1 MTIRDKAISGF
12 GWTAFEGIFSQGV
25 IFLVGIVLARLL
37 TPEDFG
43 LIGIVTVFIAI
54 TSSLVEGG
62 FSEALIRKTNVD
74 QIDFSTVFYTNMA
87 ISVALYALLIMFSEN
102 IASYFEE
109 TELRSLL
116 NYSGIVIIINAIC
129 IVQNAML
136 TIRLNF
142 RILSIINIVSS
153 LGSAIVALLMAYWDY
168 GVWSLVSLS
177 ILRPLIRCIL
187 LIINGKWKP
196 VLIFSLER
204 FKELFGFGYKLLIST
219 IINTV
224 YKNIYY
230 FLIGKFFSPTA
241 LGYYT
246 RADQFQA
253 PFSVNITR
261 AISNISFPILAS
273 LQNDRSRFKT
283 VFIKFLK
290 FSVLINFSILLAIA
304 AIAKP
309 LVFVTIGEK
318 WSASIF
324 YLQLLCIPG
333 MLYPLQKLNL
343 NLLTSLGY
351 SNLLLKIEI
360 LKKVILIPLVLF
372 TVSFSIEIVL
382 YGLVVFSIIEYF
394 INSYFAKKLIDYS
407 VFSQIKDILPFLL
420 ISIFTFLPMFL
431 ISFTSLKYLTM
442 LIVQV
447 SVGLLTFYFVN
458 EIIKTKEYLEIKTKA
473 LEVAKKIFNE
483 RNKKN

>member
-1 MTIRDKAISGF
+1 MSLKNQAIKGF
-12 GWTAFEGIFSQGV
+12 GWTAFEGVFSQGV

-54 TSSLVEGG
+54 TGAFVEGG
-62 FSEALIRKTNVD
+62 FSEALIRKRNVD
-74 QIDFSTVFYTNMA
+74 KIDFSTVFYTNLG
-87 ISVALYALLIMFSEN
+87 ISLALYVLLLMCSTFISN
-102 IASYFEE
+102 YFEE
-109 TELRSLL
+109 PELKSLL
-116 NYSGIVIIINAIC
+116 EYSGVVIIINAIC

-136 TIRLNF
+136 TIQLNF
-142 RILSIINIVSS
+142 RVLSIINIVSS
-153 LGSAIVALLMAYWDY
+153 IIGAVIALFMAYLDY
-168 GVWSLVSLS
+168 GVWSLVALS
-177 ILRPLIRCIL
+177 ISRPLFRCIL
-187 LIINGKWKP
+187 LLLHGKWKP
-196 VLIFSLER
+196 NFIFSTER
-204 FKELFGFGYKLLIST
+204 FKELFSFGYKLLIST

-230 FLIGKFFSPTA
+230 FLIGKFFSPTI

-261 AISNISFPILAS
+261 AIANISFPILAS
-273 LQNDRSRFKT
+273 LQNDKARFKT

-290 FSVLINFSILLAIA
+290 FSVLINFSILLAMA

-309 LVFVTIGEK
+309 LVFITIGEK

-343 NLLTSLGY
+343 NLLTALGY

-372 TVSFSIEIVL
+372 TVFFSIEIVL

-394 INSYFAKKLIDYS
+394 INSYFAKQLINYS
-407 VFSQIKDILPFLL
+407 VISQIKDITPFLF
-420 ISIFTFLPMFL
+420 ISIITFLPMFL
-431 ISFTSLKYLTM
+431 ISFTSLSYSTM
-442 LIVQV
+442 LLVQI
-447 SVGLLTFYFVN
+447 SVGLLTFYVIN
-458 EIIKTKEYLEIKTKA
+458 EITKTSEYLEIKTKV
-473 LEVAKKIFNE
+473 LETIKKVL
-483 RNKKN
+483 K

>member
-1 MTIRDKAISGF
+1 
-12 GWTAFEGIFSQGV
+12 
-25 IFLVGIVLARLL
+25 
-37 TPEDFG
+37 
-43 LIGIVTVFIAI
+43 
-54 TSSLVEGG
+54 
-62 FSEALIRKTNVD
+62 
-74 QIDFSTVFYTNMA
+74 
-87 ISVALYALLIMFSEN
+87 
-102 IASYFEE
+102 
-109 TELRSLL
+109 
-116 NYSGIVIIINAIC
+116 
-129 IVQNAML
+129 
-136 TIRLNF
+136 
-142 RILSIINIVSS
+142 
-153 LGSAIVALLMAYWDY
+153 
-168 GVWSLVSLS
+168 
-177 ILRPLIRCIL
+177 
-187 LIINGKWKP
+187 
-196 VLIFSLER
+196 
-204 FKELFGFGYKLLIST
+204 
-219 IINTV
+219 
-224 YKNIYY
+224 
-230 FLIGKFFSPTA
+230 
-241 LGYYT
+241 
-246 RADQFQA
+246 
-253 PFSVNITR
+253 
-261 AISNISFPILAS
+261 
-273 LQNDRSRFKT
+273 
-283 VFIKFLK
+283 
-290 FSVLINFSILLAIA
+290 
-304 AIAKP
+304 
-309 LVFVTIGEK
+309 
-318 WSASIF
+318 
-324 YLQLLCIPG
+324 